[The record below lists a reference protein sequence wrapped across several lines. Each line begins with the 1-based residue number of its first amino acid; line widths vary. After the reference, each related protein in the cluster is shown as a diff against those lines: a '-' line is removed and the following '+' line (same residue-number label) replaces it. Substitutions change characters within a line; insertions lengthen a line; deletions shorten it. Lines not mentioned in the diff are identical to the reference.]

1 MKKTLLI
8 LLCFPFFLFAQ
19 DSQKRMK
26 KKLDN
31 QSKYQTIN
39 IKDKIP
45 SIETELKSVKE
56 TWFSLESMKAQ
67 NGLIVIF
74 TCNTCPF
81 VVMWED
87 RYKLIEKIA
96 KENNLGLAYVNSNY
110 KKRDGDDSFEEMKKH
125 AKKMQ
130 YSYPYLLDEKSRLA
144 NAFGAKTTPHV
155 FLFNSADELVYKG
168 SIDDNHK
175 DINQV
180 KKFYLK
186 DAIKQ
191 LTTGK
196 RVFPSETEPVGCSI
210 KRYNP

>member
-1 MKKTLLI
+1 
-8 LLCFPFFLFAQ
+8 
-19 DSQKRMK
+19 
-26 KKLDN
+26 
-31 QSKYQTIN
+31 
-39 IKDKIP
+39 
-45 SIETELKSVKE
+45 
-56 TWFSLESMKAQ
+56 
-67 NGLIVIF
+67 
-74 TCNTCPF
+74 
-81 VVMWED
+81 
-87 RYKLIEKIA
+87 
-96 KENNLGLAYVNSNY
+96 
-110 KKRDGDDSFEEMKKH
+110 
-125 AKKMQ
+125 MQ
-130 YSYPYLLDEKSRLA
+130 YSYPYLLDEKSKLA
-144 NAFGAKTTPHV
+144 NAFGAKTTPHI